1 MPDRRLDKLIKLL
14 HQNRGVLSK
23 SKRNLYRELDDDELK
38 RIETAYQDAFGQ
50 LEFEFAGGSATQD
63 A

>member
-1 MPDRRLDKLIKLL
+1 L

-38 RIETAYQDAFGQ
+38 RIEAAYQDAFEQ
-50 LEFEFAGGSATQD
+50 PEFEFAGGPATQD